1 MGSEQNVVIFSFII
15 EIIQHRQI
23 STPGKRKAP
32 GKRKTPGKR
41 RAPEALTVKSRIL
54 MKRLMKR
61 LMKLSLLI
69 EPSAII

>member
-1 MGSEQNVVIFSFII
+1 MHLGSAGIWEAHAS
-15 EIIQHRQI
+15 
-23 STPGKRKAP
+23 
-32 GKRKTPGKR
+32 GKR
-41 RAPEALTVKSRIL
+41 RHLGSAGIWEAQAVKSRIL